1 MRAVL
6 SSRCSRTVEFALNFD
21 STGSILPRE
30 ESRVLVVVCLGTF
43 FHMQSVGS
51 ISVSLSAIQKEFDAT
66 LAAVQWIGL
75 MGSIMLCSLSLCFG
89 RAGDLIGRRTIF
101 KTGLTLYTAGAGL
114 AAFSGTFPQLLA
126 SRCVMA
132 LGLAMAAPMAAAI
145 IASAHGH
152 EHRGRALGL
161 LAASIA
167 LGRTTGPTIGGAIL
181 QLWGWRAVFLANCI
195 FGVATCVTM
204 FLIVKD
210 KEERRKVSVDYLGVI
225 ALVVGFPSFLI
236 ALTAGTRQGWD
247 ASGILL
253 WLALAAAGIVTF
265 VWRELHAEVPLMNL
279 RYFRSIPF
287 VRSMLSLILATL
299 AFYPVSIFGPIYLL
313 NVVGTAPLTAGLAMA
328 TLPLCT
334 TLLSPLSGRLADRFN
349 PRWVA
354 IIGLCIILLGV
365 FFYARLGEESTL
377 IWIVFV
383 LSILGAGIGLFVP
396 ANDKAAFSTVPSRD
410 YGMLAAMLTAFGTGS
425 GALGTTVAVAL
436 AEVAKKTRMSGDAAG
451 FADDQQFA
459 FSLLLPLAALAVL
472 VTLLGKRERG

>member
-1 MRAVL
+1 
-6 SSRCSRTVEFALNFD
+6 
-21 STGSILPRE
+21 
-30 ESRVLVVVCLGTF
+30 
-43 FHMQSVGS
+43 MQSVGS
-51 ISVSLSAIQKEFDAT
+51 ISVSLSAIQKEFDAS

-89 RAGDLIGRRTIF
+89 RASDLIGRRTIF

-204 FLIVKD
+204 FLIFKG

-225 ALVVGFPSFLI
+225 SLVVGFPSFLI

-247 ASGILL
+247 ASEILL
-253 WLALAAAGIVTF
+253 WLALAAAGIVSF
-265 VWRELHAEVPLMNL
+265 VWRELHAEAPLMNL

-287 VRSMLSLILATL
+287 VRSMLSLVLATL

-354 IIGLCIILLGV
+354 ILGLCIILLGV
-365 FFYARLGEESTL
+365 FFYARLGADSTL

-425 GALGTTVAVAL
+425 GALGTTIAVAL
-436 AEVAKKTRMSGDAAG
+436 AEVAKKSRINADAAG
-451 FADDQQFA
+451 FAYDQQFA
-459 FSLLLPLAALAVL
+459 FSSLLPLAALAVL